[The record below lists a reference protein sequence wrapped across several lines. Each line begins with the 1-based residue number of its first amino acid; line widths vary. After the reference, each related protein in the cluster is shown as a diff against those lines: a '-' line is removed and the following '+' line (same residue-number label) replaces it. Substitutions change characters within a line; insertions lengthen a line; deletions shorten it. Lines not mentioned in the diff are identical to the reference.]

1 MVVNL
6 SGSSCTQ
13 VAMLGYGSIGQTHA
27 LVGVNSVQG
36 ALSGVGE
43 ITQTTTG
50 SESDLRTAAFA
61 LFTFSGR
68 RS

>member
-43 ITQTTTG
+43 IMQTTTS